1 MADIATDP
9 PRTGL
14 CLSIRQPWPW
24 LILRPDIKD
33 AEKRAA
39 LTELEIKNIVNRKW
53 STPVRGWIGIH
64 AGKKFD
70 REGYDVIKQVL
81 TEVKLPPPQPLYYEM
96 GGIVGRAC
104 LVDCVTESESPWFFG
119 PYGFVLTR
127 PEPLKFI
134 PCRGLLGFFRPDL
147 RGNNG

>member
-1 MADIATDP
+1 MAEAAEP

-24 LILRPDIKD
+24 LILRPDVKD
-33 AEKRAA
+33 PERRAA
-39 LTELEIKNIVNRKW
+39 LTELEIKNIENRKW
-53 STPVRGWIGIH
+53 STKVRGWIGIH

-70 REGYDVIKQVL
+70 REGYDVIKSVL
-81 TEVKLPPPQPLYYEM
+81 TDVELPPPHPIYYQM
-96 GGIVGRAC
+96 GGIVGRVC
-104 LVDCVTESESPWFFG
+104 LVDCVTESSSPWFAG

-127 PEPLKFI
+127 AEPLEFR

-147 RGNNG
+147 KVPNG